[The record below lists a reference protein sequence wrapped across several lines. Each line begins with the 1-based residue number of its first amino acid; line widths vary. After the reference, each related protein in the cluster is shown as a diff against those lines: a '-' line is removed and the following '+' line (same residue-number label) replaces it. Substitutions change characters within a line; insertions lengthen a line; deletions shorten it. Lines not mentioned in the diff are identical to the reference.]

1 MDEPMKALKLDATYR
16 PVEVIDAIEALVLC
30 IIGKAKALE
39 TYTKEIYSPS
49 NSFKLPAVIVL
60 TRVVKYHFGGIV
72 CNRQNIIWRDNNRCQ
87 YCAKIFPTEI
97 LTIDHVIPKSRGG
110 EKSWINLVAA
120 CKKCN
125 QKKGCRTPQECGM
138 IPIRKP
144 TKPKNTLLKT
154 TKQISKLW
162 KNYLW
167 ESNDY

>member
-39 TYTKEIYSPS
+39 TYAKEIRSPS
-49 NSFKLPAVIVL
+49 TTFEIPAVIVL
-60 TRVVKYHFGGIV
+60 KTVVRYRFGGIM
-72 CNRQNIIWRDNNRCQ
+72 CNRQNIIWRDHNTCQ
-87 YCAKIFPTEI
+87 YCGATFATNN
-97 LTIDHVIPKSRGG
+97 LTIDHLIPKSRGG
-110 EKSWINLVAA
+110 KNTWKNLVAA

-144 TKPKNTLLKT
+144 KKPKVTILKT
-154 TKQISKLW
+154 ATEVNDLW

-167 ESNDY
+167 E